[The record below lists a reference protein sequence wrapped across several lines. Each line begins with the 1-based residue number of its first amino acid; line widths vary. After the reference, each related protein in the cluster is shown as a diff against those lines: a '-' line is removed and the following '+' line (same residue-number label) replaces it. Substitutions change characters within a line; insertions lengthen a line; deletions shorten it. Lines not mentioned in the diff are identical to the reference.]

1 MKGDR
6 PAVYSLLLAII
17 YVAFVSLGLPDS
29 LVGAGWPVMHQDLG
43 VPVAFAGIITMII
56 AGGTILSSLASERTT
71 RRFGAGVVTAV
82 SVGLTAAALVGF
94 SVSGSFWL
102 LCLWAVPYG
111 LGAGAVDAALNNF
124 VALHYAARHMN
135 WLHSFWGLGASISPF
150 IMSYAL
156 TSGLGW
162 SSAYRI
168 VGVTQA
174 VLTAVLILSI
184 PLWKKARPAP
194 QADHA
199 ADAGPSGSGSSH
211 VPLAQA
217 LRIPG
222 VALVLAA
229 FFAYCALESTAILWA
244 STYLVTDRG
253 VEDATAAAFA
263 SLFLLGITAGRFL
276 AGFFADRVGDKQ
288 LIRGGFAAVG
298 LGVLLIGLPV
308 GTPVPALAGLVVAGL
323 GCAPIYPAII
333 HSTPANFGARSSQAI
348 IGIQMAAAYTGSTL
362 APPAFG
368 VLSAWAGAWV
378 FPLFLAVLVALGL
391 LMSERLNRLV
401 ARRAPAAEQ
410 AVDNVM
416 DANRAPQQCPPPFRH
431 PTSDRDGD
439 KKK

>member
-1 MKGDR
+1 M
-6 PAVYSLLLAII
+6 YSLLLAII

-29 LVGAGWPVMHQDLG
+29 LVGAGWPVMHADLG
-43 VPVAFAGIITMII
+43 VPVSFAGIITMII
-56 AGGTILSSLASERTT
+56 AGGTILSSLASERVTK
-71 RRFGAGVVTAV
+71 RFGAGVVTAV

-102 LCLWAVPYG
+102 LCLWAIPYG
-111 LGAGAVDAALNNF
+111 LGAGAVDAALNNY
-124 VALHYAARHMN
+124 VALHFAARHMN

-168 VGVTQA
+168 VGVAQA
-174 VLTAVLILSI
+174 VLTVVLIASI
-184 PLWKKARPAP
+184 PLWGKVRPAP
-194 QADHA
+194 EAEHPD
-199 ADAGPSGSGSSH
+199 DAEPSGGRSH
-211 VPLAQA
+211 VPLATA

-222 VALVLAA
+222 VLLILAA

-253 VEDATAAAFA
+253 VDSATAAAFA

-276 AGFFADRVGDKQ
+276 AGFFADRVGDKR
-288 LIRGGFAAVG
+288 LIRGGFAVVG
-298 LGVLLIGLPV
+298 LAVVLIALPV
-308 GTPVPALAGLVVAGL
+308 GTPVPALVGLVVAGL

-333 HSTPANFGARSSQAI
+333 HSTPANFGARSSQAV

-368 VLSAWAGAWV
+368 VLSAWVGAWV

-401 ARRAPAAEQ
+401 ARRAGAEDLV
-410 AVDNVM
+410 A
-416 DANRAPQQCPPPFRH
+416 RP
-431 PTSDRDGD
+431 
-439 KKK
+439 